1 MSETQDTLDLT
12 ALRRSHTPKA
22 VAERL
27 SAQPPQSYLRDV
39 VYGAIDGLVTTFAI
53 VAGAIGAELSSRLII
68 IFGLANLIADGF
80 SMAVSNYLGTKVE
93 SDRLDRIRE
102 IENTHIE
109 KIPEGEAE
117 EIREIYR
124 QKGFEGELLEQVVQV
139 IIADRSLWVDTML
152 REEWGLSIEPTNPW
166 KAASATFASFI
177 LVGLIPVL
185 PFVMFDADGDGRSVI
200 IGSACVLTAVAFF
213 AVGVMKSRQVG
224 YPWWRSGLQVLGMG
238 GGAALLAYIVGVLL
252 RPLGG

>member
-1 MSETQDTLDLT
+1 MSETNPPLDL
-12 ALRRSHTPKA
+12 ASLKRSHTPKA

-27 SAQPPQSYLRDV
+27 SQQPPQSYLRDL
-39 VYGAIDGLVTTFAI
+39 VYGAIDGLVTTFAV

-93 SDRLDRIRE
+93 ADRLDRIRE
-102 IENTHIE
+102 IENHHIE
-109 KIPEGEAE
+109 FIPEGEAE

-139 IIADRSLWVDTML
+139 IIADRTLWIDTML

-166 KAASATFASFI
+166 KAAGATFMSFI
-177 LVGLIPVL
+177 VVGLIPVL
-185 PFVMFDADGDGRSVI
+185 PFMVFDAEGDARNVI
-200 IGSACVLTAVAFF
+200 IAGGCVLTALAFF
-213 AVGVMKSRQVG
+213 IVGVLKSRQVG
-224 YPWWRSGLQVLGMG
+224 YPWWRSGVQVLAMG
-238 GGAALLAYIVGVLL
+238 GGAAMLAYLVGVLL

>member
-1 MSETQDTLDLT
+1 MSNAKAPTDL
-12 ALRRSHTPKA
+12 ADLRRTHTPKA

-27 SAQPPQSYLRDV
+27 SQQPPQSYLRDF
-39 VYGAIDGLVTTFAI
+39 VYGAIDGLVTTFAV

-93 SDRLDRIRE
+93 ADRLDRIRE
-102 IENTHIE
+102 IENHHIDR
-109 KIPEGEAE
+109 IPEGEAE

-139 IIADRSLWVDTML
+139 IIADRSLWIDTML
-152 REEWGLSIEPTNPW
+152 REEWGLSIEPTDPV
-166 KAASATFASFI
+166 KAAGATFTSFI
-177 LVGLIPVL
+177 VIGLIPVL
-185 PFVMFDADGDGRSVI
+185 PFILFDADGAHRTAI
-200 IGSACVLTAVAFF
+200 ISSGCILTALAFF
-213 AVGVMKSRQVG
+213 GVGVMKSRHVG
-224 YPWWRSGLQVLGMG
+224 YPWWRSGLQVLAMG
-238 GGAALLAYIVGVLL
+238 GGAALLAYFVGVLL